1 MGVTTADVSASNG
14 VVHIIDTVLI
24 PKSMS
29 APAPTSNI
37 VQLAVATKDL
47 STLVTAL
54 KAGKLVGALSG
65 KGPFTVFAPTNEAF
79 GKVPS
84 STLKMLLDPKNI
96 HQLDQVL
103 EYHVVSGNIHS
114 NQLKSYQNVPTL
126 EGQKLLI
133 QKHSTGVVINHQA
146 KVTTADVAAT
156 NGVVHIIDTVLI
168 PHDLKAPKKD
178 KPTKSIVQLAVGN
191 HDLSTLVTA
200 LKADNLV
207 GALSGKGP
215 FTVFAPTNQ
224 AFDKVPSATLKT
236 LLDPKNVKM
245 LDQVLEYHVV
255 AGAAVYSKD
264 LKSWQNVKTLEGQT
278 LLVQKHSNGVTI
290 NHQAKVTTADVG
302 ATNGVVHIIDTVL
315 IPHDLRAPAT
325 TQNIVEL
332 AVATKD
338 LSTLVTALKAG
349 NLVSALEGKGPFTV
363 FAPTNE
369 AFAKVP
375 SATLKSLLDP
385 KNVKLLDQVLEYHV
399 VSGNIHSKQLH
410 WRQSVKTL
418 EGQNL
423 LIEKHSSGVVI
434 NRKAK
439 VTTADVGATNGVV
452 HIIDTV
458 LIPKTAVN
466 KCDLH
471 TIPKDLQH
479 QYAMDFQALDKNNN
493 GYVDTKE
500 FKDKGKQL
508 ADVFTNYRKN
518 KWSSRRHNRRL
529 GSSFWGMLTQRMKE
543 RADAM
548 RAARIF
554 SQFDTNHSRQI
565 SLCEFEKEMYKLKK
579 IADKEDIKNFDD
591 GGVVVV
597 HG

>member
-1 MGVTTADVSASNG
+1 M
-14 VVHIIDTVLI
+14 
-24 PKSMS
+24 
-29 APAPTSNI
+29 
-37 VQLAVATKDL
+37 VAR
-47 STLVTAL
+47 
-54 KAGKLVGALSG
+54 
-65 KGPFTVFAPTNEAF
+65 
-79 GKVPS
+79 
-84 STLKMLLDPKNI
+84 
-96 HQLDQVL
+96 
-103 EYHVVSGNIHS
+103 
-114 NQLKSYQNVPTL
+114 
-126 EGQKLLI
+126 LLI
-133 QKHSTGVVINHQA
+133 QKHSSGVVINHQA

-178 KPTKSIVQLAVGN
+178 KPTKSIVQLAMGVK
-191 HDLSTLVTA
+191 DLGTLVAALQHGKLVTA
-200 LKADNLV
+200 LE
-207 GALSGKGP
+207 GKGP
-215 FTVFAPTNQ
+215 FTVFAPTNE
-224 AFDKVPSATLKT
+224 AFAKLPADLLNK
-236 LLDPKNVKM
+236 LLDPKNLKM

-255 AGAAVYSKD
+255 SGAAVYSKD
-264 LKSWQNVKTLEGQT
+264 LKSWQNVKTLEGQN

-290 NHQAKVTTADVG
+290 NHKAKVTTADVG

-315 IPHDLRAPAT
+315 IPHDLRAPHT
-325 TQNIVEL
+325 TKNIVEL

-385 KNVKLLDQVLEYHV
+385 KNVKVLDQVLEYHV
-399 VSGNIHSKQLH
+399 VSGNVYSKDLH
-410 WRQSVKTL
+410 WRQNVKTL

-423 LIEKHSSGVVI
+423 LVEKHGSGVTI
-434 NRKAK
+434 NGKAK
-439 VTTADVGATNGVV
+439 VTIADVGATNGVV

-466 KCDLH
+466 HCDLH
-471 TIPKDLQH
+471 NIPKDLQH
-479 QYAMDFQALDKNNN
+479 QYAMEFQAMDKNNN
-493 GYVDTKE
+493 GYLNTNE
-500 FKDKGKQL
+500 FKGKGKQL
-508 ADVFTNYRKN
+508 ADVFSNYRKN
-518 KWSSRRHNRRL
+518 KWQHRRRL
-529 GSSFWGMLTQRMKE
+529 GGSSFWGMLTQRMKE

-565 SLCEFEKEMYKLKK
+565 SLCEFETEMYKLKK
-579 IADKEDIKNFDD
+579 IADKEDLKNFDD

>member
-1 MGVTTADVSASNG
+1 MGV
-14 VVHIIDTVLI
+14 
-24 PKSMS
+24 
-29 APAPTSNI
+29 
-37 VQLAVATKDL
+37 KDL
-47 STLVTAL
+47 GTLVAALQHGKLVTAL
-54 KAGKLVGALSG
+54 EG
-65 KGPFTVFAPTNEAF
+65 KGPFTVFAPNNNAF
-79 GKVPS
+79 AKLPKEMLS
-84 STLKMLLDPKNI
+84 NLLDPKNLK
-96 HQLDQVL
+96 QLDDVL
-103 EYHVVSGNIHS
+103 EYHVVSG
-114 NQLKSYQNVPTL
+114 
-126 EGQKLLI
+126 
-133 QKHSTGVVINHQA
+133 
-146 KVTTADVAAT
+146 
-156 NGVVHIIDTVLI
+156 
-168 PHDLKAPKKD
+168 
-178 KPTKSIVQLAVGN
+178 
-191 HDLSTLVTA
+191 
-200 LKADNLV
+200 
-207 GALSGKGP
+207 
-215 FTVFAPTNQ
+215 
-224 AFDKVPSATLKT
+224 
-236 LLDPKNVKM
+236 
-245 LDQVLEYHVV
+245 
-255 AGAAVYSKD
+255 AAVYSKD
-264 LKSWQNVKTLEGQT
+264 LQPVNHVKTLEGEK
-278 LLVQKHSNGVTI
+278 LLVEVKSTGVTI
-290 NHQAKVTTADVG
+290 NHKAKVTTADVG

-315 IPHDLRAPAT
+315 IPHDLRAPHT
-325 TQNIVEL
+325 TKNIVEL

-363 FAPTNE
+363 FAPTNA

-385 KNVKLLDQVLEYHV
+385 KNVKVLDQVLEYHV
-399 VSGNIHSKQLH
+399 VSGNIHSKDLH
-410 WRQSVKTL
+410 WRQNVRTL

-423 LIEKHSSGVVI
+423 LVEKHSSGVII

-439 VTTADVGATNGVV
+439 VTTADVDATNGVV

-479 QYAMDFQALDKNNN
+479 QYAMEFQALDKNNN

-508 ADVFTNYRKN
+508 ADVFTNYCKN
-518 KWSSRRHNRRL
+518 KWSNRRHNRRL
-529 GSSFWGMLTQRMKE
+529 GSSFWGMLPQRMKE

-548 RAARIF
+548 RAARVF

-579 IADKEDIKNFDD
+579 IAEKEDIKNFDD